1 LRRAGEE
8 SWGDRFADALV
19 EIVKKAVQAE
29 RKDKALEILAQA
41 LQVAQTLKENDAKA
55 SALAAIASQYAQVGQ
70 KNKALEILAQAL
82 EIAQSVRILRL
93 G

>member
-1 LRRAGEE
+1 VG
-8 SWGDRFADALV
+8 
-19 EIVKKAVQAE
+19 Q
-29 RKDKALEILAQA
+29 KDKALEILAQA
-41 LQVAQTLKENDAKA
+41 LQVTQTLKENDAKA
-55 SALAAIASQYAQVGQ
+55 SALAVIASQYAQVGQ